1 MYDEFFSK
9 AHELIRQGVPFA
21 TAIVVRAE
29 RPTSGKPGD
38 KAIITADGTMHGWI
52 GGSCAQP
59 TVIREALKALRADES
74 RFVRLSPNPLE
85 QPPREG
91 LVDVPMTCFSG
102 GTLEI
107 YIEPQQPQPRLIV
120 IGNLPVARALAE
132 LGQAMS
138 YHTIIVDPGHQGE
151 PPPYAD
157 EVLTDLTTI
166 AAHVTPL
173 TSIVVATH
181 GQYDELA
188 LEQALA
194 TSAPYIGLVASRKR
208 AESGA
213 RVPGAAGLHRR
224 AITALQIAG
233 RAGHPGA
240 ARRRDRAGDHG
251 RDRAAPPQQRR
262 AGLAARAGSGDPA
275 RGRARARHRDRPDLR
290 HERRRSPG
298 PSTPTSTRARPTT
311 SAAPGV
317 RPPSAKRRSSM
328 LVWGIYHCHRSGVS
342 RSQAPGDQ
350 SEARSQQSNAS
361 GMNAPTFVVQDRS
374 EGSLILEAEILRWR
388 VLSGCV
394 VPGCF

>member
-1 MYDEFFSK
+1 MFDEFFSK

-38 KAIITADGTMHGWI
+38 KAIITDDGTMHGWI

-91 LVDVPMTCFSG
+91 LNDVPMTCFSG

-120 IGNLPVARALAE
+120 IGNLPVARALTE
-132 LGQAMS
+132 LGRAMS
-138 YHTIIVDPGHQGE
+138 YSTIIVDPGHQGD
-151 PPPYAD
+151 PPSYAD
-157 EVLTDLTTI
+157 ELLTDLTTI
-166 AAHVTPL
+166 SAYVTPL

-208 AESGA
+208 ADSVREYLTQQGFSSEQLG
-213 RVPGAAGLHRR
+213 RFKSPAGLDIQARR
-224 AITALQIAG
+224 GDEIALGIMAEIVQRRRNSAELAWLPAPEAVAQPEAAPATAIDPICGMSVTIAG
-233 RAGHPGA
+233 AKHTYEYQGTAYYFCCPGCKTTFRKA
-240 ARRRDRAGDHG
+240 PEQYVNVG
-251 RDRAAPPQQRR
+251 RAALR
-262 AGLAARAGSGDPA
+262 A
-275 RGRARARHRDRPDLR
+275 
-290 HERRRSPG
+290 
-298 PSTPTSTRARPTT
+298 
-311 SAAPGV
+311 
-317 RPPSAKRRSSM
+317 
-328 LVWGIYHCHRSGVS
+328 
-342 RSQAPGDQ
+342 
-350 SEARSQQSNAS
+350 
-361 GMNAPTFVVQDRS
+361 
-374 EGSLILEAEILRWR
+374 
-388 VLSGCV
+388 
-394 VPGCF
+394 

>member
-9 AHELIRQGVPFA
+9 AHDLIRQGVPFA

-59 TVIREALKALRADES
+59 TVIREALKALRADER

-91 LVDVPMTCFSG
+91 LSDVPMTCFSG

-132 LGQAMS
+132 LGRAMS
-138 YHTIIVDPGHQGE
+138 YHTIIVDPGHQGD

-157 EVLTDLTTI
+157 ELLTDLTAI
-166 AAHVTPL
+166 AAYVTPL

-208 AESGA
+208 AAVVREYLMQQGVAGEQLQRFKS
-213 RVPGAAGLHRR
+213 PAGLDIQARR
-224 AITALQIAG
+224 GDEIALSIMAEIVQRRRNSADLEWQFAPANAPQPVAAPAVGLDPICGMSVTIADAKYTYEYQG
-233 RAGHPGA
+233 TTYYFCCPGCKTTFGKAPEQYVRAGH
-240 ARRRDRAGDHG
+240 
-251 RDRAAPPQQRR
+251 
-262 AGLAARAGSGDPA
+262 
-275 RGRARARHRDRPDLR
+275 
-290 HERRRSPG
+290 
-298 PSTPTSTRARPTT
+298 
-311 SAAPGV
+311 
-317 RPPSAKRRSSM
+317 
-328 LVWGIYHCHRSGVS
+328 I
-342 RSQAPGDQ
+342 
-350 SEARSQQSNAS
+350 
-361 GMNAPTFVVQDRS
+361 
-374 EGSLILEAEILRWR
+374 SLPVE
-388 VLSGCV
+388 
-394 VPGCF
+394 

>member
-9 AHELIRQGVPFA
+9 AHDLIRQGVPFA

-59 TVIREALKALRADES
+59 TVIREALKALRADQS

-91 LVDVPMTCFSG
+91 LSDVPMTCFSG

-132 LGQAMS
+132 LGRAMS
-138 YHTIIVDPGHQGE
+138 YHTIIVDPGHQGD

-157 EVLTDLTTI
+157 ELLTDLTMI

-173 TSIVVATH
+173 TSIVIATH

-194 TSAPYIGLVASRKR
+194 TNAPYIGLVASRKR
-208 AESGA
+208 AEAVREYLAQQGFTAEQLGRFKS
-213 RVPGAAGLHRR
+213 PAGLDIHARR
-224 AITALQIAG
+224 GDEIALGIMAEIVQRRRNSAELAWLPATEAATHLEAAPTTAIDPICGMSVTIAG
-233 RAGHPGA
+233 AKHTYEYQG
-240 ARRRDRAGDHG
+240 
-251 RDRAAPPQQRR
+251 
-262 AGLAARAGSGDPA
+262 
-275 RGRARARHRDRPDLR
+275 
-290 HERRRSPG
+290 
-298 PSTPTSTRARPTT
+298 TT
-311 SAAPGV
+311 
-317 RPPSAKRRSSM
+317 
-328 LVWGIYHCHRSGVS
+328 YYFC
-342 RSQAPGDQ
+342 
-350 SEARSQQSNAS
+350 
-361 GMNAPTFVVQDRS
+361 
-374 EGSLILEAEILRWR
+374 
-388 VLSGCV
+388 C
-394 VPGCF
+394 PGCKTTFRKTPEQYVGVGQAALRA

>member
-9 AHELIRQGVPFA
+9 AHELIRQGLPFA

-85 QPPREG
+85 QLPREG
-91 LVDVPMTCFSG
+91 LADVPMTCFSG

-132 LGQAMS
+132 LGRAMS
-138 YHTIIVDPGHQGE
+138 YHTIVVDPGHQGE
-151 PPPYAD
+151 PPAYAD
-157 EVLTDLTTI
+157 ELVTDITMI

-173 TSIVVATH
+173 TSIVIATH

-194 TSAPYIGLVASRKR
+194 TSAPYIGLVASRRR
-208 AESGA
+208 ADSVREYLAQQGFTAEQLGRFKS
-213 RVPGAAGLHRR
+213 PAGLD
-224 AITALQIAG
+224 IQ
-233 RAGHPGA
+233 
-240 ARRRDRAGDHG
+240 ARRGDEIALG
-251 RDRAAPPQQRR
+251 IMAEIVQRRRTSAELAWVSAPEAASQPEAAP
-262 AGLAARAGSGDPA
+262 
-275 RGRARARHRDRPDLR
+275 
-290 HERRRSPG
+290 
-298 PSTPTSTRARPTT
+298 T
-311 SAAPGV
+311 SAIDPICGMSVEVAG
-317 RPPSAKRRSSM
+317 AK
-328 LVWGIYHCHRSGVS
+328 HT
-342 RSQAPGDQ
+342 DQ
-350 SEARSQQSNAS
+350 HQ
-361 GMNAPTFVVQDRS
+361 GTTYYF
-374 EGSLILEAEILRWR
+374 
-388 VLSGCV
+388 CC
-394 VPGCF
+394 PGCQSTFRKAPEQYILAQLEQH